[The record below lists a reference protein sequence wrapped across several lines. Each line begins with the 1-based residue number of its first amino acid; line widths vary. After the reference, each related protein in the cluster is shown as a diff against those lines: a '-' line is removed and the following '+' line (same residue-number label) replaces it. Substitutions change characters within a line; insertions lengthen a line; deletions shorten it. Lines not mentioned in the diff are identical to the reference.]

1 VTASSSTV
9 ASTITTATGAAY
21 AGSGADNPSF
31 QHPGGIA
38 PSLTLQQARPGSLLT
53 ALPGESVGSL
63 IATLSPLI
71 IGLLVAALIY
81 GAYSRRQ
88 DSSS

>member
-1 VTASSSTV
+1 LN
-9 ASTITTATGAAY
+9 
-21 AGSGADNPSF
+21 D
-31 QHPGGIA
+31 
-38 PSLTLQQARPGSLLT
+38 LQQQRPKSLLT
-53 ALPGESVGSL
+53 VLPGESVGSL
-63 IATLSPLI
+63 IATLSPLL